1 MSLTQISENPFLIV
15 ISAPSGGGKSTIL
28 ERVLN
33 DFNNIRYSISSTTRK
48 PRGDEQDGVDYF
60 FLDNEEFEAKIAV
73 NEFLEYAN
81 VFGNYYGTSRK
92 FIQSCFDDGQF
103 VIMDIDVQGCLK
115 LEKADCPLVKI
126 FLLPPNAEELEF
138 RLRKRGTDSN
148 EVIEKRLATARQELE
163 LIDHYDY
170 LVVNDDLE
178 KAVYAV
184 KNIIWAEM
192 HKVARYNDIYHSF
205 YNNIDK

>member
-33 DFNNIRYSISSTTRK
+33 DFDNIRYSISATTRK
-48 PRGDEQDGVDYF
+48 PRGDEVDGVDYF
-60 FLDNEEFEAKIAV
+60 FLDNAEFETKIEE

-92 FIQSCFDDGQF
+92 FIQSSFDEGKF

-115 LEKADCPLVKI
+115 LELTECPLVKI
-126 FLLPPNAEELEF
+126 FLLPPNADELES
-138 RLRKRGTDSN
+138 RLRKRGTDSR
-148 EVIEKRLATARQELE
+148 EVIEKRLNTARQELE

-192 HKVARYNDIYHSF
+192 HKVSRYNDIYHSF
-205 YNNIDK
+205 YNPK

>member
-1 MSLTQISENPFLIV
+1 MSLFPISENPFLIV
-15 ISAPSGGGKSTIL
+15 LSAPSGGGKSTVL
-28 ERVLN
+28 DRVLA
-33 DFNNIRYSISSTTRK
+33 DFDNIRYSISATTRQ
-48 PRGDEQDGVDYF
+48 PRGDEIDGVDYF
-60 FLDNEEFEAKIAV
+60 FLKKEEFEAKIAD

-81 VFGNYYGTSRK
+81 VFGNYYGTSDK
-92 FIQSCFDDGQF
+92 FIQSCFAKGQF

-115 LEKADCPLVKI
+115 LEKTACPLVKI
-126 FLLPPNAEELEF
+126 FLLPPDAQELEF

-163 LIDHYDY
+163 LINHYDY

-178 KAVYAV
+178 KAVYTV

>member
-1 MSLTQISENPFLIV
+1 MSLAQISENPFLIV

-33 DFNNIRYSISSTTRK
+33 DFDNIRYSISSTTRR
-48 PRGDEQDGVDYF
+48 PRGQEQDGINYF
-60 FLDNEEFEAKIAV
+60 FLETEEFEAKITE

-92 FIQSCFDDGQF
+92 FIQSCFDQGQY

-115 LEKADCPLVKI
+115 LEKTTCPLVKI
-126 FLLPPNAEELEF
+126 FLLPPDGQELES

-148 EVIEKRLATARQELE
+148 EVIEKRLYTAQQELK

-192 HKVARYNDIYHSF
+192 HKVSRYNDIYHSF

>member
-1 MSLTQISENPFLIV
+1 MSLSLISENPFLIV
-15 ISAPSGGGKSTIL
+15 ISAPSGGGKSTVL
-28 ERVLN
+28 ERVLS
-33 DFNNIRYSISSTTRK
+33 DFDNIRYSISSTTRK
-48 PRGDEQDGVDYF
+48 PRGAEIDGVDYF
-60 FLDNEEFEAKIAV
+60 FLNNEQFEAKIAD

-81 VFGNYYGTSRK
+81 VFGNYYGTSGK
-92 FIQSCFDDGQF
+92 FIQSCFDQGQF

-115 LEKADCPLVKI
+115 LEDTDCPLVKI
-126 FLLPPNAEELEF
+126 FLLPPNSKELET

-148 EVIEKRLATARQELE
+148 EVIEKRLATAKEELK

-178 KAVYAV
+178 KAVYTV

>member
-1 MSLTQISENPFLIV
+1 MSLSQISENPFLIV

-33 DFNNIRYSISSTTRK
+33 DFDNIRYSISSTTRK
-48 PRGDEQDGVDYF
+48 PRGEEKDGVDYF
-60 FLDNEEFEAKIAV
+60 FLETEEFEAKIAE

-81 VFGNYYGTSRK
+81 VFGNYYGTSNK
-92 FIQSCFDDGQF
+92 FIRSCFEQGQF

-115 LEKADCPLVKI
+115 LEKTDCPLVKI
-126 FLLPPNAEELEF
+126 FLLPPNAEELES

-148 EVIEKRLATARQELE
+148 EVIEKRLATARKELE

>member
-1 MSLTQISENPFLIV
+1 MSLNQTSENPFLIV

-33 DFNNIRYSISSTTRK
+33 DFDNISYSISSTTRK
-48 PRGDEQDGVDYF
+48 PRGDERNGVDYF
-60 FLDNEEFEAKIAV
+60 FLDTDEFEDKIAED
-73 NEFLEYAN
+73 EFLEYAN

-92 FIQSCFDDGQF
+92 FIQSCFDKGQY

-115 LEKADCPLVKI
+115 LEKTDCPLVKI
-126 FLLPPNAEELEF
+126 FLLPPDGDELES

-148 EVIEKRLATARQELE
+148 EVISKRLNTAREELK

-192 HKVARYNDIYHSF
+192 HKISRYNDIYHSF
-205 YNNIDK
+205 YCHD

>member
-28 ERVLN
+28 ERVLS
-33 DFNNIRYSISSTTRK
+33 DFDNIRYSISSTTRK
-48 PRGDEQDGVDYF
+48 PRGNEKDSINYF
-60 FLDNEEFEAKIAV
+60 FLEKEEFEAKIAD

-92 FIQSCFDDGQF
+92 FIQSCFDKGQF
-103 VIMDIDVQGCLK
+103 VIMDIDVQGCLQ
-115 LEKADCPLVKI
+115 LEKTECPLVKI
-126 FLLPPNAEELEF
+126 FLLPPNAEELES

-148 EVIEKRLATARQELE
+148 DVIEKRLNTARQELK

-192 HKVARYNDIYHSF
+192 HKVSRYTNIYHSF
-205 YNNIDK
+205 YNKIDK

>member
-1 MSLTQISENPFLIV
+1 MSLSQISEKPFLIV

-33 DFNNIRYSISSTTRK
+33 DFDNIRYSISSTTRQ
-48 PRGDEQDGVDYF
+48 PRGQEKDGQDYF
-60 FLDNEEFEAKIAV
+60 FLNTQEFEAKIAE

-81 VFGNYYGTSRK
+81 VFGNYYGTSKK
-92 FIQSCFDDGQF
+92 FIQSCFDQGQY

-115 LEKADCPLVKI
+115 LEKTDCPLVKI
-126 FLLPPNAEELEF
+126 FLLPPDGQELES
-138 RLRKRGTDSN
+138 RLRKRGTDS
-148 EVIEKRLATARQELE
+148 EQVIEKRLNTARKELE
-163 LIDHYDY
+163 LINHYDY

-192 HKVARYNDIYHSF
+192 HKVSRYKDIYNSF

>member
-33 DFNNIRYSISSTTRK
+33 DFDNIRYSISSTTRS
-48 PRGDEQDGVDYF
+48 PRGQEKDGEDYF
-60 FLDNEEFEAKIAV
+60 FMSNEEFEKRIAD

-92 FIQSCFDDGQF
+92 FIQSCFDQGNY

-115 LEKADCPLVKI
+115 LEKTDCPLVKI
-126 FLLPPNAEELEF
+126 FLLPPDGQELES
-138 RLRKRGTDSN
+138 RLRKRATDSDQ
-148 EVIEKRLATARQELE
+148 VIEKRLNTARQELE
-163 LIDHYDY
+163 LIEHYDY

-192 HKVARYNDIYHSF
+192 HKVSRYKDIYHSF

>member
-33 DFNNIRYSISSTTRK
+33 DFDNIRYSISSTTRS
-48 PRGDEQDGVDYF
+48 PRGQEKDGEDYF
-60 FLDNEEFEAKIAV
+60 FMSNEEFEKRIAD

-92 FIQSCFDDGQF
+92 FIQSCFDQGNY

-115 LEKADCPLVKI
+115 LEKTDCPLVKI
-126 FLLPPNAEELEF
+126 FLLPPDGQELES
-138 RLRKRGTDSN
+138 RLRKRATDSDQ
-148 EVIEKRLATARQELE
+148 VIEKRLNTARQELE
-163 LIDHYDY
+163 LIEHYDY

-192 HKVARYNDIYHSF
+192 HKVSRYKDIYHSF
-205 YNNIDK
+205 YNIIDK